1 MNLKLCYNII
11 KKMSGDICQQDLAK
25 IIKGTHAGLRMEI
38 LQLSARDEVGE
49 VEKER
54 LEDDIWSRQVLL
66 ETLLRELL

>member
-1 MNLKLCYNII
+1 
-11 KKMSGDICQQDLAK
+11 MSGDICQQDLAK

-54 LEDDIWSRQVLL
+54 LEDDIWSR
-66 ETLLRELL
+66 